1 MRKCS
6 LLVLLFSTQ
15 LFSQTP
21 TASRPSDIADLQKIQ
36 RSALHSDYAYQFAA
50 HLTDSI
56 GPRLSGSPQYNAA
69 AQWVAEEFR
78 RLGLDVKMEKVM
90 VPHWVRGEERGEL
103 VEYPGMA
110 PNTTQKVVLTAL
122 GESVATPKDGIT
134 AEVVVVRSFDE
145 LHSLGRDK
153 VQGKIVL
160 FDEKFDQQLVLAGES
175 RQAYG
180 QAVAYRGA
188 APSEA
193 AKLGAIATFVRSVG
207 NADYRLPH
215 TGLTYYRP
223 DVPKIPAGALS
234 AEDADLIARLAQ
246 QGTVRMHFV
255 MTPQDLP
262 DAEAYNVI
270 GDLKGSEHPE
280 EVVILS
286 GHLDSWDLGTGAIDD
301 AAGLSQ
307 AVDAV
312 RVIKELGLHPRRT
325 LRVIAWANEENG
337 VRGGRGYA
345 RDYRSELA
353 NHQAAIES
361 DFGPEHPIGIH
372 YDGDP
377 SLEKTLA
384 PVMTVLSL
392 QGASILRPEDT
403 GTDTIPIGIA
413 GVPTFEPIQD
423 ARAYFNYHHT
433 AADTLDKIDPKTN
446 RENTAL
452 MAVLGYFLANLD
464 QKLPQHQ
471 KPMPAWMQEEDP
483 SQKTKQ

>member
-6 LLVLLFSTQ
+6 LLVLLLTTQ

-21 TASRPSDIADLQKIQ
+21 TSSRRTDPAELKRIQQAALQ
-36 RSALHSDYAYQFAA
+36 SDYAYKFAE

-69 AQWVAEEFR
+69 AQWVADEFR
-78 RLGLDVKMEKVM
+78 RLGLVVKMEKVM
-90 VPHWVRGEERGEL
+90 VPHWVRGEEHGEL
-103 VEYPGMA
+103 TEYPGMA
-110 PNTTQKVVLTAL
+110 PNTTQKIVLTAL

-134 AEVVVVRSFDE
+134 ADVVVVHDFDE

-160 FDEKFDQQLVLAGES
+160 FDEKFDQQLAAAGES
-175 RQAYG
+175 REAYE

-188 APSEA
+188 APTEA

-215 TGLTYYRP
+215 TGGTYYRP
-223 DVPKIPAGALS
+223 DLPKIPAGALA
-234 AEDADLIARLAQ
+234 AEDADMIARLAQ

-262 DAEAYNVI
+262 EAEAYNVI

-312 RVIKELGLHPRRT
+312 RVIKELGLRPRRT

-345 RDYRSELA
+345 RDHRAELA
-353 NHQAAIES
+353 NYQAAIES
-361 DFGPEHPIGIH
+361 DLGAEHPIGIH
-372 YDGDP
+372 FDGDS

-384 PVMTVLSL
+384 PVMAVLSQ
-392 QGASILRPEDT
+392 QGASILRPDDT

-423 ARAYFNYHHT
+423 ARTYFNYHHT

-446 RENTAL
+446 RENTAVL
-452 MAVLGYFLANLD
+452 AVLGYFLANVD
-464 QKLPQHQ
+464 QKLPQHP
-471 KPMPAWMQEEDP
+471 KPMPAWMQEEEN
-483 SQKTKQ
+483 SLKTKK